1 MKKKCYAEGGEIDEN
16 EAMAKRGELPQA
28 MVDRMRKQENKED
41 RELIMAPAR
50 AAGRAAKAV
59 GDKVK
64 QDLTGGAYTGARLNM
79 PSNTRL
85 GKLSAADTRLL
96 NKTDAMKKNPYAT
109 EREAEFKKGGKVS
122 KAVMQKAGFYDK
134 SKSKKERQEIVEKVT
149 TKPQR
154 VAIVEKAF
162 STKQMKE
169 GGSVSSASKR
179 ADGCAIRGK
188 TKA

>member
-1 MKKKCYAEGGEIDEN
+1 MAKMKKYAAG
-16 EAMAKRGELPQA
+16 GELPQD
-28 MVDRMRKQENKED
+28 MVDRMAREENEAD

-59 GDKVK
+59 GNKVK
-64 QDLTGGAYTGARLNM
+64 EDLTGGAYTGSRLNM

-96 NKTDAMKKNPYAT
+96 NKTDAMRKNPYAT
-109 EREAEFKKGGKVS
+109 ERESEYKK
-122 KAVMQKAGFYDK
+122 
-134 SKSKKERQEIVEKVT
+134 
-149 TKPQR
+149 
-154 VAIVEKAF
+154 
-162 STKQMKE
+162 

-188 TKA
+188 TRA